1 MKNFKKILSLVL
13 ALVMIASTFI
23 TANATDVEIIAE
35 GQCGENVY
43 WKITS
48 DGLLDIYGEG
58 DMYEFTNIDVPS
70 YYDYREYFNQVKF
83 EEGVTSVGGDA
94 FGVSVANSDIMYD
107 NITKAPVFADSIKS
121 IGSYAFSKCPNMAGD
136 IKLPENLEIIY
147 SCAFQG
153 CGKLTGDLIIPD
165 SVKEIRY
172 AAFYACLGF
181 DGVLKLSNSLEVL
194 GSLAFTSCHNLKGDL
209 VIPEKV
215 KVIPYATFLSCLN
228 LDGNLVLSSGLEE
241 IGERA
246 FYSCYKMNGTLE
258 IPETVSKIGKCAF
271 HGTASKSNP
280 NEFFKKCPDYFS
292 TTVEDDY
299 NSTVIRYYCTDC
311 GSETNK
317 EVHYHSYDILRE
329 NVIEATSFSDGSY
342 DTVLKCNVCGKEG
355 KRITVINHC
364 SFSDRHENDI
374 NSGIN
379 FSFDVVSRCDDCNEE
394 ITRHTTFLSK
404 YDAVEPT
411 KESAGNVEYYIDGD
425 GVKYVYED
433 NVYKYIPDAS
443 VSYCSV
449 NGHTESAPVKDNI
462 VSEKD
467 CKTDGI
473 YDFITK
479 CEVCGEELS
488 RKTVTENASGHN
500 PSTSTVENYVEATE
514 TSDGN
519 YNEVVH
525 CKDCGE
531 ILSSETK
538 TVHFPD
544 EITMIENCVIGEN
557 NSFELVTYC
566 KNCGEEI
573 SRITVELSKVE
584 AVEPTKTTAG
594 SVEYFTDG
602 NGNKYVIEDD
612 KFTEKSDVSISYCE
626 KFNHVSGE
634 AVKENLV
641 ENNSCTVNDEY
652 ESVIYCSVC
661 GEELSREKVIVDAKD
676 HTPMA
681 AKTENLINAT
691 EGADGSFDEVIYC
704 EDCGI
709 VISAVTKA
717 IHLPDEKTVIEN
729 ATVSENSGSFEIVIY
744 CKNCNEEL
752 SRTVIN
758 LTKVDAVEPTKETAG
773 SIEYFIDDN
782 GNKYV
787 YENETFTVTESTSIS
802 FCEANGH
809 TESEAVLDNI
819 ISEKDCVTD
828 GIYDKVVVCEVCNK
842 ELSRE
847 TITDKATGHNPSTS
861 TVENYVGAS
870 NTSDGSFDEVTYCKD
885 CGEVI
890 EKITNTVHS
899 DEVIYRTENDII
911 SDTENSFELITL
923 CMNCEE
929 ELSREVITLTKVD
942 VKEPTENELGNAEH
956 YEDKDGNE
964 FIIVDGKFVQVENT
978 IITFCEHFGHSKSEA
993 VVENKVGSQSCT
1005 ESETYESVI
1014 YCSVCGEEISRD
1026 KVTEK
1031 ATGHDKSEPIIVT
1044 IKEANCCEKGSHIE
1058 TVYCKTCGE
1067 KVSETTVTDPVT
1079 EHNWG
1084 EGNVVSGE
1092 YDKNTVEEFTCSDCG
1107 EKKVEISKNPNYQ
1120 FRCKRCDWYDSK
1132 KGSNPIL
1139 YFIYTIVHSIT
1150 HFVQSINHAT

>member
-58 DMYEFTNIDVPS
+58 DMYEFTNIYVPS

-107 NITKAPVFADSIKS
+107 NITKAPIFADSIKS

-181 DGVLKLSNSLEVL
+181 DGILKLSDSLEVL

-215 KVIPYATFLSCLN
+215 KVIPYSTFLSCLN

-271 HGTASKSNP
+271 HGTATRSNP
-280 NEFFKKCPDYFS
+280 TKFFENYSDFFD
-292 TTVEDDY
+292 VIIEDDY
-299 NSTVIRYYCTDC
+299 NSTVTRYYCTDC

-355 KRITVINHC
+355 KRETTINHC
-364 SFSDRHENDI
+364 SFSNRHENDI

-379 FSFDVVSRCDDCNEE
+379 FSFDIVSRCNDCDEE
-394 ITRHTTFLSK
+394 KTRHTTFLSK

-411 KESAGNVEYYIDGD
+411 KESGGNIEYYKDGD
-425 GVKYVYED
+425 GLKYVYED
-433 NVYKYIPDAS
+433 NVYKYIPDVS

-473 YDFITK
+473 YDLITK
-479 CEVCGEELS
+479 CEVCGEEFS
-488 RKTVTENASGHN
+488 RKTVTENASGHT
-500 PSTSTVENYVEATE
+500 PSDAVIENYSNANENA
-514 TSDGN
+514 DGSF
-519 YNEVVH
+519 NEVVY
-525 CKDCGE
+525 CADCGE
-531 ILSSETK
+531 IISTVTK
-538 TVHFPD
+538 TV
-544 EITMIENCVIGEN
+544 
-557 NSFELVTYC
+557 
-566 KNCGEEI
+566 
-573 SRITVELSKVE
+573 
-584 AVEPTKTTAG
+584 
-594 SVEYFTDG
+594 
-602 NGNKYVIEDD
+602 
-612 KFTEKSDVSISYCE
+612 
-626 KFNHVSGE
+626 
-634 AVKENLV
+634 
-641 ENNSCTVNDEY
+641 
-652 ESVIYCSVC
+652 
-661 GEELSREKVIVDAKD
+661 
-676 HTPMA
+676 
-681 AKTENLINAT
+681 
-691 EGADGSFDEVIYC
+691 
-704 EDCGI
+704 
-709 VISAVTKA
+709 
-717 IHLPDEKTVIEN
+717 HLPDEKTVIEK
-729 ATVSENSGSFEIVIY
+729 ATVSENNGSFEVVVY
-744 CKNCNEEL
+744 CKNCGEEL

-758 LTKVDAVEPTKETAG
+758 LSKVDAVEPTKETAG
-773 SIEYFIDDN
+773 SIAYFIDDN
-782 GNKYV
+782 GTKYV
-787 YENETFTVTESTSIS
+787 YDNGTFTVTENTSIS
-802 FCEANGH
+802 YCEANGH
-809 TESEAVLDNI
+809 TESEAVIDNI

-828 GIYDKVVVCEVCNK
+828 GIYDKVVCCEICNK

-861 TVENYVGAS
+861 TVENYIGS
-870 NTSDGSFDEVTYCKD
+870 TETSDGSFDEVTYCKD
-885 CGEVI
+885 CGEII
-890 EKITNTVHS
+890 EKNTSVIHS
-899 DEVIYRTENDII
+899 DEVIYRNENDMI

-923 CMNCEE
+923 CKNCEE

-964 FIIVDGKFVQVENT
+964 FIIIDGKFVQVENT

-993 VVENKVGSQSCT
+993 VVENKVGSHSCT

-1014 YCSVCGEEISRD
+1014 YCSVCGEEISRE

-1031 ATGHDKSEPIIVT
+1031 ATGHHKSEPIIVT
-1044 IKEANCCEKGSHIE
+1044 IKEATCCEKGSHIE

-1067 KVSETTVTDPVT
+1067 KVSEITVIDPVI

-1084 EGNVVSGE
+1084 EGNVISGE

-1120 FRCKRCDWYDSK
+1120 FRCKRCDWYDSQK
-1132 KGSNPIL
+1132 DANPIL